1 MRDVYS
7 FLQSFIFKSWTA
19 QDPQKKKKSPK
30 WNLAQSQIGGAWQGK
45 RSVN

>member
-19 QDPQKKKKSPK
+19 QDPQKKKKKAPNGTWLRVRSEEH
-30 WNLAQSQIGGAWQGK
+30 GK
-45 RSVN
+45 ERDL